1 MSDLVIDPQQVR
13 VHRKGRGPALVLLHC
28 LGVDHLLWDI
38 AAAGLEQDFT
48 LVTYDFPGHGE
59 TPVPTRGYGIESLSA
74 QLAALLAREGIDR
87 AHLGGISLGGLV
99 AQHFAATC
107 PDKVDRL
114 ILMDTTPRYTDEMRA
129 MWAVRAKQAREQGVA
144 SLLDG
149 LLPIWFTPEFIAAD
163 PPAVR
168 YVRTCFESDSGEG
181 YGLACEAL
189 AAADLRPLA
198 PSIAAPT
205 LIVCG
210 DQELPPFRDAARWLE
225 ANIRG
230 ARLTWLSPARHASV
244 LQQPEGFVRA
254 ASEFLGA

>member
-1 MSDLVIDPQQVR
+1 
-13 VHRKGRGPALVLLHC
+13 VLLFGP
-28 LGVDHLLWDI
+28 LYHLT
-38 AAAGLEQDFT
+38 E
-48 LVTYDFPGHGE
+48 
-59 TPVPTRGYGIESLSA
+59 
-74 QLAALLAREGIDR
+74 R
-87 AHLGGISLGGLV
+87 A
-99 AQHFAATC
+99 
-107 PDKVDRL
+107 DRL
-114 ILMDTTPRYTDEMRA
+114 RA
-129 MWAVRAKQAREQGVA
+129 LAEAGRVARPGGPIFVATISRFA